1 MMEFFISKFWAFLLS
16 IVIMGVLVQGM
27 QLDSRS
33 ERDEALMDMAKDLET
48 MFQEFAAAGKGMETT
63 VHLDRSL
70 PSTVTLT
77 VFAGYASLQDGDR
90 EVRFSV
96 PSFTMWMETEQGEM
110 LGVDRL
116 VLGPTDSLR
125 MRNEASGTTLIA
137 LSR

>member
-1 MMEFFISKFWAFLLS
+1 MEFFISKFWAFLLS

-63 VHLDRSL
+63 VRLDRSL

>member
-1 MMEFFISKFWAFLLS
+1 MMEFFISKFWAFLVS

-27 QLDSRS
+27 QIDSRS
-33 ERDEALMDMAKDLET
+33 DRDEALMDMAKDLET
-48 MFQEFAAAGKGMETT
+48 MFKEFAAAGKGMETT
-63 VHLDRSL
+63 MYLDRSL

-96 PSFTMWMETEQGEM
+96 PSFTMWMETEQGEL

-116 VLGPTDSLR
+116 VLGQTDSIR